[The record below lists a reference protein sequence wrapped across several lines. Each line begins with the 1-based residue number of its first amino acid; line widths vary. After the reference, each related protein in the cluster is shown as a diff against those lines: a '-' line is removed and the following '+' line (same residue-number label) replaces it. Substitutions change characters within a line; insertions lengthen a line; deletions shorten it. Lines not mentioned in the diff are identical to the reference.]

1 MATIE
6 GAGVPLS
13 VHEHPVAAGTP
24 QVGRTAVVVHGIAA
38 DASAEAEL
46 ATGLADAGIRTVTYD
61 RRGYGASGAP
71 EPYDGTTVEEQAQDL
86 IAVIDAL
93 QAAPALLVGDGFGA
107 LVCLDVVKRRPEL
120 VAAAVLADPPLLAFV
135 PAATDLLARQQV
147 MIEQALREG
156 GSAAAIDAWLG
167 EGADPRRRERAQAS
181 PHGFFADYAGQ
192 ASWEVTRRELRA
204 CTTPLGVVTGP
215 VTTPEVLAAA
225 DALAELVPGA
235 QRARDG
241 EVLALARL
249 LA

>member
-13 VHEHPVAAGTP
+13 VHEQSVADGTP

-38 DASAEAEL
+38 DASAEEEL

-120 VAAAVLADPPLLAFV
+120 VAFV
-135 PAATDLLARQQV
+135 PAATDVLARQQV
-147 MIEQALREG
+147 MIEQALRWG
-156 GSAAAIDAWLG
+156 GPAAAIDAWLG

-192 ASWEVTRRELRA
+192 ASWEVIR
-204 CTTPLGVVTGP
+204 
-215 VTTPEVLAAA
+215 
-225 DALAELVPGA
+225 
-235 QRARDG
+235 
-241 EVLALARL
+241 
-249 LA
+249 

>member
-1 MATIE
+1 MAMIE
-6 GAGVPLS
+6 GAGVPLH
-13 VHEHPVAAGTP
+13 VREHQAVEGAPAL
-24 QVGRTAVVVHGIAA
+24 GRTAVVVHGIAS
-38 DASAEAEL
+38 DAL
-46 ATGLADAGIRTVTYD
+46 AQEPLAAALAAAGIRAVAYD

-93 QAAPALLVGDGFGA
+93 QAAPALLVGEGFGA
-107 LVCLDVVKRRPEL
+107 LVCLDVLKRRPAL
-120 VAAAVLADPPLLAFV
+120 AAAAVVVDPPLLAFV
-135 PAATDLLARQQV
+135 PAATEMLSRQWV
-147 MIEQALREG
+147 ALEQALLEG
-156 GSAAAIDAWLG
+156 GPAAAIDAWLG
-167 EGADPRRRERAQAS
+167 PEADPELRARVQRS

-204 CTTPLGVVTGP
+204 LDTPLGIVTGP
-215 VTTPEVLAAA
+215 GTAPEVLAAA
-225 DALAELVPGA
+225 DALADLVPGA